1 MMKILTL
8 LLQISLLI
16 FMVGN
21 LLDMGLRLNL
31 KEAMGGLKNVRFV
44 ALSLLWGFV
53 LCPGLAVLLTKIIP
67 LEQPYAIGMIML
79 GMTPCAPFLPMMV
92 TKAKG
97 DLSYAAAFMV
107 LAMGVTVIYM
117 PLLVPVMVKGL
128 SADPWTIAK
137 PLVFYLLIPLGIGI
151 AIKRTSAS
159 FADSI
164 QPIVNKITL
173 FDTIV
178 MLVLCVVVYG
188 KGFINAAGSYAFGTQ
203 ILFFSMATI
212 ASYFL
217 SFGLPHNQKSVLSLG
232 MATRNIGAALA
243 PLFALST
250 IDQRAIVM
258 VAIGVPMQTLAG
270 VLASR
275 WLARRA
281 SAGEPKILTTEAHK

>member
-1 MMKILTL
+1 MKILTL
-8 LLQISLLI
+8 LLQVSLLI

-21 LLDMGLRLNL
+21 LLEMGLRLNL
-31 KEAMGGLKNVRFV
+31 KEALNGLKNIRFV
-44 ALSLLWGFV
+44 SLSLIWGFV
-53 LCPGLAVLLTKIIP
+53 LCPGLAILLTKIIP

-97 DLSYAAAFMV
+97 DLAYAAAFMV

-137 PLVFYLLIPLGIGI
+137 PLVLYLLIPLGIGI

-203 ILFFSMATI
+203 ILFFSIATI
-212 ASYFL
+212 ASYYL
-217 SFGLPHNQKSVLSLG
+217 SFGLPQNQKSVLSLG

-281 SAGEPKILTTEAHK
+281 SVKAEAQ

>member
-1 MMKILTL
+1 
-8 LLQISLLI
+8 
-16 FMVGN
+16 
-21 LLDMGLRLNL
+21 
-31 KEAMGGLKNVRFV
+31 
-44 ALSLLWGFV
+44 
-53 LCPGLAVLLTKIIP
+53 
-67 LEQPYAIGMIML
+67 
-79 GMTPCAPFLPMMV
+79 
-92 TKAKG
+92 
-97 DLSYAAAFMV
+97 
-107 LAMGVTVIYM
+107 
-117 PLLVPVMVKGL
+117 MVKGL

-159 FADSI
+159 FTDSI

-203 ILFFSMATI
+203 ILFFSIATI

-217 SFGLPHNQKSVLSLG
+217 SFGLPQNQKSVLSLG

-281 SAGEPKILTTEAHK
+281 SAGEPEIVTT

>member
-8 LLQISLLI
+8 VLQLSLLI

-21 LLDMGLRLNL
+21 LLEMGLRLNL
-31 KEAMGGLKNVRFV
+31 KEALKGLKNIRFV
-44 ALSLLWGFV
+44 SLSLLWGFV
-53 LCPGLAVLLTKIIP
+53 LCPGLAILLTKIIP

-92 TKAKG
+92 SKAKG
-97 DLSYAAAFMV
+97 NLDYAAAFMV

-137 PLVFYLLIPLGIGI
+137 PLIFYLLIPLGIGV
-151 AIKRTSAS
+151 AIRRWSDTFAS
-159 FADSI
+159 RI

-173 FDTIV
+173 IDTLI

-188 KGFINAAGSYAFGTQ
+188 KGFVNAAGSYAFGTQ
-203 ILFFSMATI
+203 ILFFSIATI
-212 ASYFL
+212 ASYFI
-217 SFGLPHNQKSVLSLG
+217 SFGLPENQKSVLSLG

-243 PLFALST
+243 PLFALAT
-250 IDQRAIVM
+250 VDQRAIVM

-281 SAGEPKILTTEAHK
+281 SAGELKS

>member
-8 LLQISLLI
+8 LLQVSLLI

-21 LLDMGLRLNL
+21 LLEMGLRLNL
-31 KEAMGGLKNVRFV
+31 KEALEGLKNIRFV
-44 ALSLLWGFV
+44 SLSLLWGFV
-53 LCPGLAVLLTKIIP
+53 LCPGLAILLTKIIP

-92 TKAKG
+92 SKAKG
-97 DLSYAAAFMV
+97 NLDYAAGFMV

-137 PLVFYLLIPLGIGI
+137 PLIFYLLIPLGIGV
-151 AIKRTSAS
+151 AIRRWSET
-159 FADSI
+159 FATLI
-164 QPIVNKITL
+164 QPVVNKVTL
-173 FDTIV
+173 IDTLI

-188 KGFINAAGSYAFGTQ
+188 KGFVNAAGSYAFGTQ
-203 ILFFSMATI
+203 ILFFSIATV

-217 SFGLPHNQKSVLSLG
+217 SFGLPENQKSVLSLG

-243 PLFALST
+243 PLFALAT
-250 IDQRAIVM
+250 VDQRAIVM

-275 WLARRA
+275 WFARRA
-281 SAGEPKILTTEAHK
+281 SVKTEV